1 METERP
7 AHRPNAAAIIAEYNP
22 FHLGHAYQIREA
34 RRLSGADYIIIIMSG
49 CFVQRGG
56 PALLDKYVRT
66 RLALLGG
73 ADLVLELPCAAACGS
88 APYFAGEAVRI
99 LDRLGVVKE
108 LWFGSEAGR
117 TEPFLAL
124 ADLLTREPE
133 AYRQALRRFIRQGD
147 SFPLARRKALEE
159 NFSAALFPA
168 GTFELQAFLEA
179 PNNIL
184 GLEYCAALNRRHSS
198 IRPRT
203 LKRAGSGYHDRDL
216 SESFSSATALRQ
228 RILAGAAKELENQFP
243 PEIWPELQG
252 ALLREGCL
260 EDEDFSLPL
269 KCLLLDSSLASLS
282 SYLPEDLA
290 RRALNLR
297 GRFLSFSQFTDLLKT
312 RNRTR
317 TSVQRSLLRLLL
329 RIPVLSGE
337 NNPEH
342 FSGTLSC
349 RTLTDEGRVRI
360 LGFRKTAA
368 PLLSEIKRQSSL
380 ALEARP
386 ADLPEDAYQID
397 FRASNLYEA
406 VRSHKARQPFRDE
419 KTRQPVIL

>member
-7 AHRPNAAAIIAEYNP
+7 ARRPNAAAIIAEYNP

-56 PALLDKYVRT
+56 PALLDKYART

-184 GLEYCAALNRRHSS
+184 GLEYCAALNRLHSS

-203 LKRAGSGYHDRDL
+203 LKRAGSGYHDREL
-216 SESFSSATALRQ
+216 SETFSSATALRQ
-228 RILAGAAKELENQFP
+228 RILAGAAKELESQFP
-243 PEIWPELQG
+243 PEIWPELRG

-260 EDEDFSLPL
+260 EDEDFP
-269 KCLLLDSSLASLS
+269 C
-282 SYLPEDLA
+282 P
-290 RRALNLR
+290 
-297 GRFLSFSQFTDLLKT
+297 
-312 RNRTR
+312 
-317 TSVQRSLLRLLL
+317 
-329 RIPVLSGE
+329 
-337 NNPEH
+337 
-342 FSGTLSC
+342 
-349 RTLTDEGRVRI
+349 
-360 LGFRKTAA
+360 
-368 PLLSEIKRQSSL
+368 
-380 ALEARP
+380 
-386 ADLPEDAYQID
+386 
-397 FRASNLYEA
+397 
-406 VRSHKARQPFRDE
+406 
-419 KTRQPVIL
+419 